1 MKRILIIGATSAT
14 AAACARLWAAQGAEF
29 FLVADDTEQLHSAAV
44 ELKAQGA
51 QAVTLHT
58 MHAAHFGEHP
68 RMLGLAASAL
78 GRIDVALVAYG
89 TAPDQKACELDV
101 GLTLQAF
108 ITNAATVIT
117 LLTVLAQQFERQRCG
132 SLVVLPLD
140 TGDCARATDY
150 VYGSSQA
157 AVSTFC
163 EGLQARLRR
172 VGAHVMI
179 LHDSTRRLTR
189 QPTKAARR
197 IVAGIER
204 KATTLYASGIRA
216 LIMPVI
222 DALPQPVFR
231 RLSP

>member
-1 MKRILIIGATSAT
+1 MKRILIIGATST
-14 AAACARLWAAQGAEF
+14 IAAACARLWAAQGAEF
-29 FLVADDTEQLHSAAV
+29 FLVAENTEQLHSAAV

-51 QAVTLHT
+51 HAVTLHT

-89 TAPDQKACELDV
+89 TPPDQKACERDV

-108 ITNAATVIT
+108 ITNTATVIT
-117 LLTVLAQQFERQRCG
+117 LLTLLAQQFERQRCG
-132 SLVVLPLD
+132 SLAVVPLD
-140 TGDCARATDY
+140 TAECADAADY

-157 AVSTFC
+157 AVSAFC
-163 EGLQARLRR
+163 EGLQARLGK
-172 VGAHVMI
+172 VGAHVMT
-179 LHDSTRRLTR
+179 LDHNTRPLT
-189 QPTKAARR
+189 QHPSKAALR

-216 LIMPVI
+216 LVMPVI
-222 DALPQPVFR
+222 DALAQPLFR